1 MIIAFA
7 GRKQSGKTTACE
19 FVSNL
24 FAKHEKETSAIYN
37 FADPL
42 KKMCID
48 IFGLQYEQCYGSDEQ
63 KNQLVNCQWPDSNL
77 NMTAREVL
85 QYIGTDVFRKM
96 QHDVWA
102 DATIRQIIDE
112 KLPLALIA
120 DCRFPNE
127 VEAIKNAG
135 GLIVK
140 LNRNLYNSNH
150 ASEKAL
156 DADVYDH
163 SVFDLV
169 IDNQDMPIAYKNQ
182 LILEFLTTK
191 KVISL

>member
-19 FVSNL
+19 FVQNI
-24 FAKHEKETSAIYN
+24 FAQMVQKNSSIYN

-42 KKMCID
+42 KKMCIE
-48 IFGLQYEQCYGSDEQ
+48 IFGLTYDQCYGSDEN
-63 KNQLVNCQWPDSNL
+63 KNEIVNCLWPDTGKA
-77 NMTAREVL
+77 MTAREVM
-85 QYIGTDVFRKM
+85 QYVGTNVFRKM
-96 QHDVWA
+96 QHNVWT
-102 DATIRQIIDE
+102 DATIRRIQDE
-112 KLPLALIA
+112 NLPLALIA

-127 VEAIKNAG
+127 VDAIKNAG
-135 GLIVK
+135 GVVVK
-140 LNRNLYNSNH
+140 LNRNLYDSNH
-150 ASEKAL
+150 ESEKAL

-169 IDNQDMPIAYKNQ
+169 IDNQDISIGEKNK
-182 LILEFLTTK
+182 LIHNFLIDQ